1 MTDKTNE
8 FPKGFIWGAATSSY
22 QIEGAWNVDGKGES
36 IWDRFCRTSG
46 NVTDGDTG
54 DIACDHY
61 HHWRDDIAIM
71 SDMGL
76 HAYRFSLSWPRIL
89 PQGRGTVNSKGLDFY
104 SRLVDE
110 LLDHGIEPFITL
122 YHWDLPQALQDE
134 GGWPVRATAEAYAE
148 YAEIA
153 ARKLGDRVKRWMTFN
168 EPFVSAYI
176 GYYEGRHAPG
186 HRDMDEMLTAAHH
199 LLLAHGWAVPVIRN
213 TVAHVK
219 VGIVL
224 NLGSQVP
231 ASNSLADRRAAWLND
246 GIVNRW
252 YLDPL
257 SGRGYPSDIC
267 AHYGRPLDFIQDGD
281 MEVIAEPLDFLGVNN
296 YFRNVIRSRE
306 VQEDSNDPQIVFAD
320 GELTAIGW
328 EVYPDA
334 LYDLLLRVHSNYNF
348 PALYITENGAAF
360 PDKVDS
366 LGEVHDSDRIRYF
379 SGYIRSVSRAIS
391 ADIPVRGYFA
401 WSLLD
406 NFEWAYGFSKRFGL
420 VYVDFESQS
429 RILKDSARWYQKVI
443 KANAVLP

>member
-267 AHYGRPLDFIQDGD
+267 AHYGRRLDFIFDGD
-281 MEVIAEPLDFLGVNN
+281 MDDIATPVDFLGINN
-296 YFRNVIRSRE
+296 YFRDVVRSRTIPDE
-306 VQEDSNDPQIVFAD
+306 TNDPQHVFAD
-320 GELTAIGW
+320 GERTEMGW
-328 EVYPDA
+328 EIYPDA
-334 LYDLLLRVHSNYNF
+334 LYDLLVRIHSNYNF
-348 PALYITENGAAF
+348 PSLYITENGAAF
-360 PDKVDS
+360 PDEVDP
-366 LGEVHDSDRIRYF
+366 LGEVHDPDRIRYF

-391 ADIPVRGYFA
+391 AGVPLRGYFA
-401 WSLLD
+401 WSLFD

-420 VYVDFESQS
+420 IYVDFESQA
-429 RILKDSARWYQKVI
+429 RILKDSAKWYREVI
-443 KANAVLP
+443 KANVVSL